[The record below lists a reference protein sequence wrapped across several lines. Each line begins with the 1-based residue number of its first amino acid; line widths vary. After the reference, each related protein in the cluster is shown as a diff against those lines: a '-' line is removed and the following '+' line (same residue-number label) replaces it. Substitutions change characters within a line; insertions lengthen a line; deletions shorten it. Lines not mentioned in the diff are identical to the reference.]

1 MIAGTLDPITA
12 EIIVSGLLYASE
24 EMGIAVRN
32 AAYSPNIKERL
43 DHSCALFDTQ
53 LRLVAQAEH
62 IPVHLGSLPWGL
74 RRTLERIA
82 STGEA
87 MRPGDQW
94 VVNDP
99 YLSGT
104 HLNDVTVIRPI
115 FVDGTIFGYACN
127 KAHHAD
133 VGGMVPGSMP
143 PNARELFAEGF
154 IMPPM
159 RLMRDDVV
167 VRETVALFR
176 ANSRT
181 PETRSGDLRAQ
192 LAGNVTG
199 ERRVREL
206 VDRYGATTVAEATAK
221 AIDDGERRMR
231 AALRAFPDGVAELSD
246 VMEDAAGEPSIR
258 LHLRLEKRGERMMLD
273 YTGTSP
279 QLPMPLNAVYGVTLS
294 GVYYA
299 IRALLAPD
307 IPMNDGVFRPI
318 EVHVPEGTLLNPH
331 RPAPVSAGNVETSM
345 RNADLVLAALG
356 KLAPERVP
364 AQSGGS
370 MNNVMMGGIDER
382 GEPWAFYETNG
393 CGMGARPQ
401 ADGVDAIQAH
411 MTNTLNTPIE
421 VLERTFPL
429 RVTRYEF
436 ADGTAGAGRYRGGAG
451 LVRALQ
457 VRAGSA
463 TISLLGERHAVR
475 PHGSAGGSAGA
486 TARHTLIAADDEKG
500 QTMRTLPAKVTL
512 QVNAG
517 ETLVVQT
524 AGGGGFGPAEERDA
538 AATLRDAADGIAS
551 AL

>member
-1 MIAGTLDPITA
+1 MIATGHDPITT

-43 DHSCALFDTQ
+43 DHSCAIFDRE

-74 RRTLERIA
+74 RRTLARIREN
-82 STGEA
+82 GET
-87 MRPGDQW
+87 MQPGDQW

-115 FVDGTIFGYACN
+115 FVDGEIFGYACN

-159 RLMRDDVV
+159 RLMRDDRVV
-167 VRETVALFR
+167 AETVALFR

-181 PETRSGDLRAQ
+181 PQTRSGDLRAQ

-199 ERRVREL
+199 ERRVHEL
-206 VDRYGATTVAEATAK
+206 VARYGAAVVADATAR

-231 AALRAFPDGVAELSD
+231 AALRAFPDGVVDIAD
-246 VMEDAAGEPSIR
+246 VMEDAQGQPTIA
-258 LHLRLEKRGERMMLD
+258 LRLRLDKHGDAMTLD

-299 IRALLAPD
+299 IRALLAAD

-318 EVHVPEGTLLNPH
+318 TVHVPEGTLLNPN

-356 KLAPERVP
+356 RLAPDRVP

-370 MNNVMMGGIDER
+370 MNNVMMGGVDER
-382 GEPWAFYETNG
+382 GAPWAFYETNG
-393 CGMGARPQ
+393 CGMGARPG

-429 RVTRYEF
+429 RVTRYEY
-436 ADGTAGAGRYRGGAG
+436 ADGTAGAGRYRGGSG

-457 VRAGSA
+457 VRAGTA
-463 TISLLGERHAVR
+463 TISLLAERHAVH
-475 PHGSAGGSAGA
+475 PHGACGGDDGA
-486 TARHTLIAADDEKG
+486 TGTHTLLAADG
-500 QTMRTLPAKVTL
+500 SSRALPAKTTL
-512 QVNAG
+512 QVSAG

-524 AGGGGFGPAEERDA
+524 AGGGGYGEAVSRDA
-538 AATLRDAADGIAS
+538 GAIARDAADGIAT
-551 AL
+551 AE

>member
-1 MIAGTLDPITA
+1 MIATGHDPITT

-43 DHSCALFDTQ
+43 DHSCAIFDRE

-74 RRTLERIA
+74 RRTLARIRENGDA
-82 STGEA
+82 MQPGE
-87 MRPGDQW
+87 QW

-115 FVDGTIFGYACN
+115 FVDGEIFGYACN

-159 RLMRDDVV
+159 RLMRDDRVV
-167 VRETVALFR
+167 ADTVALFR

-199 ERRVREL
+199 ERRVHEL
-206 VDRYGATTVAEATAK
+206 VARYGAAVVADATAR

-231 AALRAFPDGVAELSD
+231 AALRAFPDGVVDIAD
-246 VMEDAAGEPSIR
+246 VMEDANGQPTIELR
-258 LHLRLEKRGERMMLD
+258 LRLEKRGDEMVLD
-273 YTGTSP
+273 YAGTSP
-279 QLPMPLNAVYGVTLS
+279 QLAMPLNAVYGVTLS

-299 IRALLAPD
+299 IRALLAAD

-318 EVHVPEGTLLNPH
+318 AVHVPEGSLLNPH

-356 KLAPERVP
+356 RLAPDRVP

-370 MNNVMMGGIDER
+370 MNNVMMGGVDER
-382 GEPWAFYETNG
+382 GVPWAFYETNG
-393 CGMGARPQ
+393 CGMGARPS

-436 ADGTAGAGRYRGGAG
+436 ADGTAGAGRYRGGSG

-463 TISLLGERHAVR
+463 TISLLAERHAVH
-475 PHGSAGGSAGA
+475 PHGASGGGDGA
-486 TARHTLIAADDEKG
+486 TGTHTHIAADG
-500 QTMRTLPAKVTL
+500 TARALPAKTTL
-512 QVNAG
+512 QVDAG

-524 AGGGGFGPAEERDA
+524 AGGGGYGEVAQRAPAA
-538 AATLRDAADGIAS
+538 IARDAADGIAT
-551 AL
+551 AG